1 VLDILGGNPFW
12 KSSGYLLSVFT
23 GTSFVVMTSHHEKE
37 RYFMSK
43 HSHKFVDEYD
53 GLVGFGLSREV
64 DEHTLTYYL
73 QKFSDD
79 QLMAL
84 IRSRMSEED
93 MEELFNLM
101 GRLGRIH

>member
-1 VLDILGGNPFW
+1 
-12 KSSGYLLSVFT
+12 
-23 GTSFVVMTSHHEKE
+23 
-37 RYFMSK
+37 MSK
-43 HSHKFVDEYD
+43 HSHRFVEEYD

-84 IRSRMSEED
+84 IRGRMSEED

-101 GRLGRIH
+101 GRLLKKYLNDKEYHTYFLKDET

>member
-1 VLDILGGNPFW
+1 
-12 KSSGYLLSVFT
+12 
-23 GTSFVVMTSHHEKE
+23 MQ
-37 RYFMSK
+37 K
-43 HSHKFVDEYD
+43 HSHKFVEEYD

-84 IRSRMSEED
+84 IRSRMSDKD

-101 GRLGRIH
+101 GRLLKEYLTDEEYHTYFLKDEG

>member
-1 VLDILGGNPFW
+1 V
-12 KSSGYLLSVFT
+12 
-23 GTSFVVMTSHHEKE
+23 E
-37 RYFMSK
+37 
-43 HSHKFVDEYD
+43 EYD

-101 GRLGRIH
+101 GRLLKEYLNDEEYHTYFLKDET

>member
-1 VLDILGGNPFW
+1 
-12 KSSGYLLSVFT
+12 
-23 GTSFVVMTSHHEKE
+23 
-37 RYFMSK
+37 MSK

-64 DEHTLTYYL
+64 DEHTITYYL

-84 IRSRMSEED
+84 IRSRMSEQD

-101 GRLGRIH
+101 GRLLKEYLNDEEYHTYFLKD

>member
-1 VLDILGGNPFW
+1 
-12 KSSGYLLSVFT
+12 
-23 GTSFVVMTSHHEKE
+23 MQ
-37 RYFMSK
+37 K

-64 DEHTLTYYL
+64 NEHTLTYYL

-84 IRSRMSEED
+84 IRGRMSEED

-101 GRLGRIH
+101 GRLLKEYLNDEEYHTYFLKDEE